1 MTPSAWGTTIQGLG
15 TELTAI
21 IQGVIPAI
29 WPVFALLVGV
39 SLVVYLLAKFGIR
52 R

>member
-1 MTPSAWGTTIQGLG
+1 MTPAVWATTVEGLG
-15 TELTAI
+15 DEIQAI
-21 IQGVIPAI
+21 ITGVIPAI

-39 SLVVYLLAKFGIR
+39 SMVVYLLGKFGIR